1 MPQGFIALG
10 FSQASI
16 KILKTLSFLT
26 SWIIQAVVHP
36 VKFLRASLNF
46 TVKNIFFK
54 SILNTSEFYVIW
66 ITIPQ
71 SFIALGFSQASI
83 KILKTLSFLT
93 SLIIQAVVH
102 PVQFLRAS
110 LNFTIKNI
118 FFKSILNTNKFYV
131 IWTTIPL
138 SFIDLGFSQASIKI
152 LKTLSFL
159 TSWII
164 QAVVHP
170 VKFLKASLNFT
181 IKNIFFKSSLN
192 TSKFY
197 VIWTTIPQSFI
208 ALGFSQVFKKS

>member
-46 TVKNIFFK
+46 TIKNIFLK
-54 SILNTSEFYVIW
+54 SILNTSEFCVIW

-208 ALGFSQVFKKS
+208 ALGFS